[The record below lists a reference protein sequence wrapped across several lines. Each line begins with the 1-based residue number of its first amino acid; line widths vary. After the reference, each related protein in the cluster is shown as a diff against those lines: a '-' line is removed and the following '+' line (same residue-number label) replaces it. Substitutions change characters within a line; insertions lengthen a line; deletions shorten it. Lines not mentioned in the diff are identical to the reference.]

1 MIGKTPP
8 ISSIEVKQSI
18 SSKPVEKVE
27 PEFPIFQGM
36 GDLSDSDSEDG
47 CLSAPL
53 LENILSALSPPSIS
67 TPPVLHVPSLF
78 EEKGIDNGYKASV
91 DGNKLSKMDTT
102 SLSQTD
108 ESKSSSSKFSS
119 IFDLPPDIPS
129 KVSLQSNVETNTSKS
144 QTVQQKRLSLDKPE
158 SREKKNPS
166 PKLKETWLVNPI
178 RKQKE
183 TKVYES
189 PATPL
194 RIPKITIKNNFRN
207 ELQPKN
213 KESASDLN
221 TPSLKIKL
229 LRTYDGEWTTSDKKK
244 KRREKDKKIKP
255 VMISLLKSPDKGRR
269 SPCLI
274 IRKENLIEKENKSNI
289 KIKIKKTLH
298 NNTPQLKR
306 LKIKELPHR
315 DDLNA
320 EDRENTCE
328 TPLAVVTS
336 QPPAPKPVEELLQS
350 ENTSFTPTKKA
361 DSQKKRSLFDT
372 IQFLSKTKKTPS
384 EHVVA
389 NILQN
394 SSVQNPALISE
405 SKEKVINLEDSPV
418 VPLWAIECPAVIY

>member
-1 MIGKTPP
+1 MATG
-8 ISSIEVKQSI
+8 
-18 SSKPVEKVE
+18 
-27 PEFPIFQGM
+27 
-36 GDLSDSDSEDG
+36 
-47 CLSAPL
+47 
-53 LENILSALSPPSIS
+53 
-67 TPPVLHVPSLF
+67 H
-78 EEKGIDNGYKASV
+78 
-91 DGNKLSKMDTT
+91 
-102 SLSQTD
+102 
-108 ESKSSSSKFSS
+108 
-119 IFDLPPDIPS
+119 
-129 KVSLQSNVETNTSKS
+129 
-144 QTVQQKRLSLDKPE
+144 
-158 SREKKNPS
+158 
-166 PKLKETWLVNPI
+166 
-178 RKQKE
+178 

-207 ELQPKN
+207 ELPPKN

-289 KIKIKKTLH
+289 KIKIKKTPH

-336 QPPAPKPVEELLQS
+336 QPPAPKPVEELLKILLSLQLRKQTLRRKEVCSTQS
-350 ENTSFTPTKKA
+350 NFYPKLRKLHLNMWW
-361 DSQKKRSLFDT
+361 QILCRIHLFK
-372 IQFLSKTKKTPS
+372 IQP
-384 EHVVA
+384 
-389 NILQN
+389 
-394 SSVQNPALISE
+394 
-405 SKEKVINLEDSPV
+405 
-418 VPLWAIECPAVIY
+418 